1 MEPTDEDFEQMMRT
15 LIGLWMMQITG
26 AVAAYSLADHLAKR
40 PATAEQITALEGI
53 DPIATFGL
61 LRACASLGFV
71 TFDGTVFKATP
82 LLGTLQKDIPGSL
95 RSLAMAFAARGHWR
109 PWGKFLEAMRTCKP
123 QTGPALGVDLWDYY
137 EQTPEEGATFTR
149 AMRSITSG
157 IIREVVHIV
166 DTSAVK
172 LAADIG
178 GASGTLVHGL
188 MALWRQIRTCKEWWL
203 IYRM

>member
-1 MEPTDEDFEQMMRT
+1 LEPTDEDFEQMMRT
-15 LIGLWMMQITG
+15 LIGLWMTQITG
-26 AVAAYSLADHLAKR
+26 PVVAYSLTDHLAKR
-40 PATAEQITALEGI
+40 SATAEQITALEGI
-53 DPIATFGL
+53 DPITTFGL

-137 EQTPEEGATFTR
+137 EQTPEEGATFMR
-149 AMRSITSG
+149 AMHSITSG
-157 IIREVVHIV
+157 IIRGSRSH
-166 DTSAVK
+166 SGY
-172 LAADIG
+172 IG
-178 GASGTLVHGL
+178 RKTGSRYW
-188 MALWRQIRTCKEWWL
+188 WRQRHTGSRP
-203 IYRM
+203 YRGKSAPARNGG